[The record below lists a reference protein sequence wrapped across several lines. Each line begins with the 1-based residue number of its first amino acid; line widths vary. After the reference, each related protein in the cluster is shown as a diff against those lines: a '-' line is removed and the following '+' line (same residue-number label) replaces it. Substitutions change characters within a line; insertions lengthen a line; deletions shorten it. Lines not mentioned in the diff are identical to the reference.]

1 MCGLLVLQLQQK
13 PLHQRGVDGRALHV
27 YLKLWFSNKSFS
39 LKVLFPNPGLMI
51 EHAAWLSG
59 ALFCR
64 LWFWSVIWITNHKS
78 STSPITV
85 HPLIMLIM
93 HLSYVLPFL
102 YLHVIT
108 RVGGL
113 CSDGEKVSWLGAV
126 CAADSDWNSA
136 EALDCSQASCLSI
149 NPRHTL
155 QLWPHWASIAAVIQL
170 PGRET
175 CTASQA
181 DNNLPGLENS
191 GLLLWCQQSI
201 FLSLLAEHRAA
212 GGPSVV

>member
-1 MCGLLVLQLQQK
+1 MGEARGSVVIGGHLGVGGGSCQMSCLSPPPPDWGE
-13 PLHQRGVDGRALHV
+13 LHVWAPCVAIATKASAPKGSRWLCVACLLHV

-51 EHAAWLSG
+51 EHWLSG

-93 HLSYVLPFL
+93 HLSDMFCCFFICTSLPGL
-102 YLHVIT
+102 
-108 RVGGL
+108 GGL

-136 EALDCSQASCLSI
+136 EALDCS
-149 NPRHTL
+149 
-155 QLWPHWASIAAVIQL
+155 
-170 PGRET
+170 
-175 CTASQA
+175 
-181 DNNLPGLENS
+181 
-191 GLLLWCQQSI
+191 
-201 FLSLLAEHRAA
+201 
-212 GGPSVV
+212 

>member
-1 MCGLLVLQLQQK
+1 MTCFAGGCCG
-13 PLHQRGVDGRALHV
+13 
-27 YLKLWFSNKSFS
+27 
-39 LKVLFPNPGLMI
+39 
-51 EHAAWLSG
+51 
-59 ALFCR
+59 
-64 LWFWSVIWITNHKS
+64 SVIGMNNHIY
-78 STSPITV
+78 STSQLTV

-93 HLSYVLPFL
+93 YLPAMF
-102 YLHVIT
+102 YSVFVI

-113 CSDGEKVSWLGAV
+113 CCDQEKVSWLGTV

-155 QLWPHWASIAAVIQL
+155 QLWPQRASIAAVIQL

-175 CTASQA
+175 RTASQA
-181 DNNLPGLENS
+181 DNNWPGLENS

-201 FLSLLAEHRAA
+201 FLSLLADHPAA
-212 GGPSVV
+212 GGLSVVYFQAAQSYI